1 MRRSLSTAFL
11 LSTAVHLVALF
22 WPGVEVLE
30 APEPPGEA
38 RRLEAR
44 FLPPPVL
51 QAAPRAVSAAPAAP
65 RPRPKPAAAS
75 VTLPGQDASA
85 PQAAASTP
93 ADAIPAAEVSAP
105 ASAVAAT
112 APLPDA
118 SGSAET
124 PAETTAVAFLLPRQ
138 GRVVYSGS
146 AGGVIGLQAYGEA
159 SWSHDGQTLKS
170 RLAAGLNSTDS
181 VLDFRSVSRL
191 SGPQIISESTDDQRM
206 SKHSTSQIDQ
216 AAGVVR
222 MQRAQDSREREIK
235 GLAVALSALPQML
248 AMLDDS
254 LPKAAFFVVGDFWV
268 EDSVL
273 IALGEEASS
282 LPVGTVTTRHYQS
295 RTANGKLIDLWLAP
309 QWKNA
314 AVRIR
319 IRFDGYTLDLKAAQ
333 VEIDGQTLVSEP
345 GALPHSQQ

>member
-1 MRRSLSTAFL
+1 MQRSLSGAIL
-11 LSTAVHLVALF
+11 LSISCHLAALF
-22 WPGVEVLE
+22 WPGIEVPD

-38 RRLEAR
+38 TRLEAR
-44 FLPPPVL
+44 FLPPPAVFVESPKPPPAQRPRPVPRSAEASVKL
-51 QAAPRAVSAAPAAP
+51 PGDDSGIAEAGASEPVASASAPLVEASAPAA
-65 RPRPKPAAAS
+65 A
-75 VTLPGQDASA
+75 ASA
-85 PQAAASTP
+85 PEP
-93 ADAIPAAEVSAP
+93 DKP
-105 ASAVAAT
+105 ASLAKDDT
-112 APLPDA
+112 R
-118 SGSAET
+118 T
-124 PAETTAVAFLLPRQ
+124 PVAFLLPAQ

-146 AGGVIGLQAYGEA
+146 AGGVICLQAYGEA

-345 GALPHSQQ
+345 GALPPSQQ